1 MPIDRHI
8 IDEIN
13 EKTDIVALVSP
24 YVNLVKKGKNYM
36 GQCPFHDDKSPSFS
50 VSTEKHLAK
59 CMACGEGGSPIMFYQ
74 KIKNVS
80 FPEAVKA
87 LATPLGIQVDVEVVD
102 DPTLKEHT
110 LLQEASNF
118 YEYYLNNSAYGKSA
132 LSYLEKRGL
141 TNDDIKHFGIGLAPK
156 EKDALYQILK
166 NKGFD
171 PLMMVELGLVKQRE
185 DGSFYD
191 LMTKRI
197 TFPIHDDKGRVVG
210 FSGRALEDDPVKY
223 LNTPETKIFKKGEVL
238 YHLFQAS
245 RDIRVKK
252 KVILYEGFFDV
263 IASYKSGLGNA
274 VATMG
279 TALTKRH
286 AELLKQVTHEVII
299 AYDGDN
305 AGQQA
310 TMKAIPILEDV
321 RLRADIVFLKD
332 GLDPDDFLKK
342 YGVEAYQNAFKETID
357 PLVFSY
363 DFHKKGLDLKN
374 SNDIREFK
382 TRIKKMLRNKD
393 QSIQEIYYKRLA
405 NDIGSSYD
413 SVMPK
418 ETNFGTPDQLPV
430 LPKPKPI
437 IHRSLKKYYR
447 AEIELFIAMT
457 QDYDQAKRIDQAL
470 GTQFVAD
477 MDLFKLRGSLMLGY
491 YRNNTVFDLDLFKQS
506 LSKELLEA
514 FELKIESALLWKF
527 KPVYDETAITDLLQV
542 MCKITIDKEYIQTL
556 EAINTETEAYTQTAY
571 VEKQKRL
578 KNLKEKGKVNP

>member
-50 VSTEKHLAK
+50 VSPEKHLAK
-59 CMACGEGGSPIMFYQ
+59 CMACGEGGSPITFYQ

-87 LATPLGIQVDVEVVD
+87 LATPLGIKVDVEIVEN
-102 DPTLKEHT
+102 PTLKEHE
-110 LLQEASNF
+110 LMQEAANF
-118 YEYYLNNSAYGKSA
+118 YMYYLNNSAYGKTA

-141 TNDDIKHFGIGLAPK
+141 TSDDLKHFSIGLAPK
-156 EKDALYQILK
+156 EKDALFQILK

-171 PLMMVELGLVKQRE
+171 PTMMMDLGLVKQRE
-185 DGSFYD
+185 DGSYYD
-191 LMTKRI
+191 LMIKRI
-197 TFPIHDDKGRVVG
+197 TFPIHDTHGRVVG

-245 RDIRVKK
+245 KDIRMQKR
-252 KVILYEGFFDV
+252 VILYEGFFDV

-279 TALTKRH
+279 TALTKKH
-286 AELLKQVTHEVII
+286 AELLKQVTSDVII
-299 AYDGDN
+299 AYDGDK
-305 AGQQA
+305 AGQSA
-310 TMKAIPILEDV
+310 TMKAIPILEEV
-321 RLRADIVFLKD
+321 RLRCDIVSLKD

-342 YGVEAYQNAFKETID
+342 YGVPAYQAAFKETID

-363 DFHKKGLDLKN
+363 DYHKKGLDLNN
-374 SNDIREFK
+374 SNDIQEFK
-382 TRIKKMLRNKD
+382 SRIKKMLKFKD
-393 QSIQEIYYKRLA
+393 QSIREIYYRKLA
-405 NDIGSSYD
+405 KDIGSSYD

-418 ETNFGTPDQLPV
+418 DTQFGTPDQKPV
-430 LPKPKPI
+430 LPKPKPVTNK
-437 IHRSLKKYYR
+437 SLKKYYG
-447 AEIELFIAMT
+447 AEIQLFIAMT
-457 QDYDQAKRIDQAL
+457 QDYDQALRIEQAL

-491 YRNNTVFDLDLFKQS
+491 YPNHAVFDIDTFKDI
-506 LSKELLEA
+506 LNPDLLEA
-514 FELKIESALLWKF
+514 FETKVLSSLTWKIAPIYKEEAVTELLS
-527 KPVYDETAITDLLQV
+527 V
-542 MCKITIDKEYIQTL
+542 MQTITIEKGMIQL
-556 EAINTETEAYTQTAY
+556 RENILNEPEAFTKANYAEQF
-571 VEKQKRL
+571 KQL
-578 KNLKEKGKVNP
+578 KNSKLKGKVNS